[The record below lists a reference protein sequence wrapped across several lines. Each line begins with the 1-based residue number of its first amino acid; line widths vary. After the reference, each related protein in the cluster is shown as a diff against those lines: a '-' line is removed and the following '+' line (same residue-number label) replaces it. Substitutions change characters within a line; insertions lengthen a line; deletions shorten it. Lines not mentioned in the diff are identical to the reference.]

1 MLMVGEVKTAKS
13 LLKNLQ
19 QTVMVVTKI
28 QKTESSD
35 SKNINEW
42 YEYSL
47 VFGNKAELICTVIRP
62 ISKIRKIDLHA
73 MAPQ

>member
-1 MLMVGEVKTAKS
+1 MVGEVKTAKS

-28 QKTESSD
+28 QKTEPSD

-42 YEYSL
+42 YEY
-47 VFGNKAELICTVIRP
+47 T
-62 ISKIRKIDLHA
+62 ISYSIDYTGA
-73 MAPQ
+73 RQ

>member
-73 MAPQ
+73 MAPR

>member
-1 MLMVGEVKTAKS
+1 MVGEVKTAKS

>member
-42 YEYSL
+42 YEYAL
-47 VFGNKAELICTVIRP
+47 VYGNKAKPENFESLF
-62 ISKIRKIDLHA
+62 
-73 MAPQ
+73 AP

>member
-1 MLMVGEVKTAKS
+1 MISQYIIKIGKMLMVGEVKTAKS

-28 QKTESSD
+28 QKTEPSD

-42 YEYSL
+42 YEY
-47 VFGNKAELICTVIRP
+47 IR
-62 ISKIRKIDLHA
+62 
-73 MAPQ
+73 Q